1 MGAGGRT
8 TVGPGGVR
16 VYANQRLVRKHRL
29 AGAMALTSVDFYDGP
44 MDSAIRFVPFA
55 AAERAVGGR
64 FEARQII
71 GVGGFG
77 PVYRAHFP
85 KAVLDGT
92 LAMGRKQREREQQ
105 GQRDGAGASDDSG
118 GFSSSPRTPAAHA
131 VAGDGGRG
139 TGGGGGGGGGDGGG
153 GGGGGGTPP
162 HSPVG
167 ETMGE
172 MLSAAAGAL
181 RGVFGSDERGSDGGG
196 GGGGGGGVG
205 EPLVDCER
213 VDCAV
218 KLLNPA
224 GSQGI
229 EQFVR
234 ELRIIAMCHH
244 RSLLPL
250 LAAVNEPNRP
260 VCLITP
266 YMANG
271 SLTDVL
277 KDRRKRAAMPW
288 QQRLRIAVGTADA
301 LVYLHTPSASKPRVI
316 HRDIKPD
323 NLLLDRGMAVRVA
336 DFGLARELLHGADM
350 TQTGTAGTLFY
361 IDPEYQETGE
371 LTEASDTYSFGVCL
385 LQLLTGEARAAS
397 SKAHPPGL
405 VTRLRP
411 RLADDRSVMALADPE
426 VSWPQPVCVALAA
439 LILQCVQRRSGLR
452 PPLADVL
459 STLREI
465 AHRYGGAQQQRGTS
479 GAPSTHQG
487 GRQGEYEY
495 V

>member
-16 VYANQRLVRKHRL
+16 VYANQRLVRKHRQ

-44 MDSAIRFVPFA
+44 MDSTIRFVPFA

-92 LAMGRKQREREQQ
+92 LGMGRKREREQQ
-105 GQRDGAGASDDSG
+105 GRRDGAVASDDSG

-131 VAGDGGRG
+131 AA
-139 TGGGGGGGGGDGGG
+139 GDGGG
-153 GGGGGGTPP
+153 GGGGGGGSLP

-181 RGVFGSDERGSDGGG
+181 RGVFGSGERGNDGGG
-196 GGGGGGGVG
+196 GGGGGAG

-229 EQFVR
+229 EQFVS

-266 YMANG
+266 YMENG

-288 QQRLRIAVGTADA
+288 QQRLQIAVGTADA

-323 NLLLDRGMAVRVA
+323 NLLLDRRMAVRVA

-385 LQLLTGEARAAS
+385 LQLLTGEARAAN

-426 VSWPQPVCVALAA
+426 VRWPQPVCVALAA

-452 PPLADVL
+452 PPLVDVL

-465 AHRYGGAQQQRGTS
+465 VHRYGGAQQQQRGTS

-487 GRQGEYEY
+487 GQQGESEY